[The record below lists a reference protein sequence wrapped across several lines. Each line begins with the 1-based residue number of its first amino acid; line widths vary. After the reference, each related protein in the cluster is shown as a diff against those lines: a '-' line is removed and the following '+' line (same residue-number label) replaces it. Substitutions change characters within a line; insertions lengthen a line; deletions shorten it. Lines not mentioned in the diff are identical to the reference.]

1 MRTIIYLPALL
12 LSFMSADTLL
22 AQVPESLK
30 IAPVKMNSK
39 GRVKVAVTPKL
50 ARLDSLRKRVVS
62 AETTPSTPTTAG
74 SPVSLTGN
82 AGNEIPGEM
91 PETGPVFSY
100 GSIPIQESNV
110 VRSYYVDLA
119 FNKTT
124 CIIFKAPIRSVDLGS
139 KDIMADKA
147 NGVDNVL
154 RVKASSIGFNETNFS
169 VMTADGQFYSFVVN
183 YNEYPTMLA
192 LDLSINDSGVVQQKA
207 RSVNQK
213 GTLVSFAGVNT
224 SQQEILENCT
234 QIMEHNR
241 RVKHVGINKYDIQ
254 ASLRGLYYKD
264 NVLYYKIGVK
274 NKSNIRYDLDFI
286 RFFIVDK
293 TLAKETSHQELE
305 VTPLYVYNQPLVVIP
320 GQRSIEKVYVFQ
332 KFTIPDDKVVQ
343 IIMGEKNG
351 GRTVTF
357 TMANQDILNADTL

>member
-1 MRTIIYLPALL
+1 MKHVVYISVLALSVHHL
-12 LSFMSADTLL
+12 AS
-22 AQVPESLK
+22 AQVADSLK
-30 IAPVKMNSK
+30 SATRNTATSQTMRLDSIRKRVGAGNAVAPS
-39 GRVKVAVTPKL
+39 AVTPGVAISVPERPGL
-50 ARLDSLRKRVVS
+50 SS
-62 AETTPSTPTTAG
+62 
-74 SPVSLTGN
+74 
-82 AGNEIPGEM
+82 PGEV
-91 PETGPVFSY
+91 PVFSY
-100 GSIPIQESNV
+100 GSLPIQDHNV
-110 VRSYYVDLA
+110 VRSYYLDLA

-124 CIIFKAPIRSVDLGS
+124 CIIFKSPIRSVDLGS
-139 KDIMADKA
+139 KDIIADKA
-147 NGVDNVL
+147 NAVDNVL

-192 LDLSINDSGVVQQKA
+192 LDLSVNEEGLVQQKA

-213 GTLVSFAGVNT
+213 GTVVRFAGVNT
-224 SQQEILENCT
+224 SQQEIVQNCSS
-234 QIMEHNR
+234 IMEHNR
-241 RVKHVGINKYDIQ
+241 RVKHIGINKYDIQ

-305 VTPLYVYNQPLVVIP
+305 VIPLYVYNQPLVIIP
-320 GQRSIEKVYVFQ
+320 GQKSVEKIYVFQ

-343 IIMGEKNG
+343 VIMGEKNG

-357 TMANQDILNADTL
+357 TMANQDILDADIL